1 MVIYMNRIP
10 THKKDSAEDASG
22 TISTL
27 CVFCL
32 AILLSDYCADAVAW
46 PWIEFTAAVVISFSI
61 VKPLLLHDNCIK
73 ESEGSS
79 VG

>member
-1 MVIYMNRIP
+1 MNRIP
-10 THKKDSAEDASG
+10 THKKDSAEDVSG

-46 PWIEFTAAVVISFSI
+46 PWIEFAVAVVISFSI
-61 VKPLLLHDNCIK
+61 VKPLLNRDKGI
-73 ESEGSS
+73 EETEGSS

>member
-10 THKKDSAEDASG
+10 THEKDSAEDVRG
-22 TISTL
+22 TMRTL

-46 PWIEFTAAVVISFSI
+46 PWIEFTAAVAISFSI
-61 VKPLLLHDNCIK
+61 VKPLLHHDKRQGGTIRTAK
-73 ESEGSS
+73 
-79 VG
+79 

>member
-1 MVIYMNRIP
+1 MNRIP
-10 THKKDSAEDASG
+10 TYEKDSAEDVRGAMR
-22 TISTL
+22 TL

-46 PWIEFTAAVVISFSI
+46 PWIEFAAAVVISFSI
-61 VKPLLLHDNCIK
+61 VKPLLRRDKGIE

>member
-1 MVIYMNRIP
+1 MNPISK
-10 THKKDSAEDASG
+10 HKQDGAEDASG
-22 TISTL
+22 TITTL

-61 VKPLLLHDNCIK
+61 VKPLLHHGKRIK
-73 ESEGSS
+73 ESDGSS